1 MGTLALILIPAALFI
16 GAVILVLALSNGRR
30 VEPARPWWSY
40 PGMWIAISTVFVL
53 VGVMA
58 FPRLL
63 GFTFVFLPLVW
74 MRGVGGRR
82 QRGGPGG
89 PGGPGGWGRRPDDED
104 EDRWRSEDDRWRGDG
119 DDL

>member
-74 MRGVGGRR
+74 MRGFGGRR
-82 QRGGPGG
+82 RGGSGQR
-89 PGGPGGWGRRPDDED
+89 RRPDED

-119 DDL
+119 DDV

>member
-16 GAVILVLALSNGRR
+16 GAVILAFALSNGLR

-40 PGMWIAISTVFVL
+40 PGTWIALSTVFVL
-53 VGVMA
+53 VGITV

-74 MRGVGGRR
+74 MRGFGGRR
-82 QRGGPGG
+82 DRGG
-89 PGGPGGWGRRPDDED
+89 RRGETHRGPDDED
-104 EDRWRSEDDRWRGDG
+104 HWPTEHDERPRPDG
-119 DDL
+119 DEL

>member
-40 PGMWIAISTVFVL
+40 PGTWIAISTVFVL

-74 MRGVGGRR
+74 MRGFGGRR
-82 QRGGPGG
+82 PRGS
-89 PGGPGGWGRRPDDED
+89 GGWRRRLDDED

-119 DDL
+119 DDV

>member
-1 MGTLALILIPAALFI
+1 MATLALILIPAALFV

-30 VEPARPWWSY
+30 VEPARPLWSY
-40 PGMWIAISTVFVL
+40 PGLWIALSTVFVL

-74 MRGVGGRR
+74 MRGFGGRR
-82 QRGGPGG
+82 QRGGSGDRG
-89 PGGPGGWGRRPDDED
+89 RPDED
-104 EDRWRSEDDRWRGDG
+104 DDDRWRSEDDRWRSDG
-119 DDL
+119 DDV